1 MSTFWRKTI
10 CRYTPALLLKKL
22 IYRYSP
28 TLLKNVH
35 RKRKI
40 TFAIPSDR
48 YCFIYYF
55 IPKVACTT
63 VKTCIAQLENIDI
76 EDQSVHAHI
85 QIKRLTIKES
95 NAPQYQ
101 DYYRFSFVRNPWDR
115 LFSCYKNKIYDP
127 PRFFPKSNSYY
138 NKRGEFKDFIK
149 RYGNIGFRNMQFGDF
164 VDFVVK
170 TPDHLC
176 DPHFL
181 PQHYFFE
188 IEKLDFLGR
197 FENFEADL
205 LTVLEKVAPDFNAT
219 DIIAEKKQSSSPGYY
234 KDAYNDKTRA
244 LVAEKYKRDI
254 ELFGYTWD

>member
-1 MSTFWRKTI
+1 MNTKVKKLVSTVKSTFKSRNPTRTMKIATYSDSY
-10 CRYTPALLLKKL
+10 RL
-22 IYRYSP
+22 IYYS
-28 TLLKNVH
+28 V
-35 RKRKI
+35 
-40 TFAIPSDR
+40 
-48 YCFIYYF
+48 
-55 IPKVACTT
+55 PKVACTT
-63 VKTCIAQLENIDI
+63 VKTCMAQLENIDTNRLG
-76 EDQSVHAHI
+76 VHQKNMA
-85 QIKRLTIKES
+85 IKRLTIKES

-254 ELFGYTWD
+254 ELLGYTWD